1 MMMNNSPFIL
11 PHFFSP
17 VILTQSEM
25 SVFNDQGAD
34 DESLF
39 NQHDQ
44 LLYPIQTDLPF
55 LAIQQEQLV
64 FLTHGQHL
72 QPSAT
77 PIHFQQIDNR
87 SAIEFQNLQIRLN
100 FL

>member
-1 MMMNNSPFIL
+1 MNNNSLFIL

-39 NQHDQ
+39 NQYDQ

-55 LAIQQEQLV
+55 LTIQQALK
-64 FLTHGQHL
+64 
-72 QPSAT
+72 
-77 PIHFQQIDNR
+77 NR
-87 SAIEFQNLQIRLN
+87 STRI
-100 FL
+100 